1 MRGSYRIP
9 VHRPADDAIEPWLNL
24 TQAASVVGIAAKTL
38 RLAAQRGDIV
48 AIHPLDDG
56 PWFFRRTDLEGLAAC
71 DLPIRAPTGAKAPAG
86 PAPNQETLFPSIA

>member
-9 VHRPADDAIEPWLNL
+9 VHRPAEDGIEPWLNL

-38 RLAAQRGDIV
+38 RLAAPPAQRGDIV

-56 PWFFRRTDLEGLAAC
+56 PWFFRRTDLEGLAAR
-71 DLPIRAPTGAKAPAG
+71 DLPIRARTGAKAPAG
-86 PAPNQETLFPSIA
+86 RRGPR